1 MSEAL
6 TSARAALRHYETI
19 EGVTIAPLLDRPE
32 LIRPLGDGLINETF
46 LVELPSANGLARA
59 VLQRV
64 NPLFGIA
71 VHQDIEAITRHLQR
85 RQLLTPVL
93 VPTRDAQL
101 ALDLGTNGVWRVMT
115 YIAGHTFSRMTPALA
130 VPAGALTARFHA
142 AVSDLEHRF
151 HFVRTGAHDFERH
164 LQNLRNAVAKAEQTG
179 LEQTPPG
186 FLTLAD
192 SIFEMAA
199 RVLAEVPGPSRICH
213 GDLKINNL
221 RFDDAGR
228 GLCLLDLD
236 TLAHLKLGLEL
247 GDALRSWCNPLG
259 EDRTDSYFDLGLLQ
273 PILHGY
279 AESGRR
285 FVTVEEREFLIT
297 GALRITIQ
305 LAARFAADIIN
316 QSYFRYDS
324 ARFPSRAAH
333 NQVRA
338 EGQLSLA
345 RSMLAQQREAE
356 SLVLAAFTSA

>member
-1 MSEAL
+1 MSDPL
-6 TSARAALRHYETI
+6 QYARAALRHYETI
-19 EGVTIAPLLDRPE
+19 EGVTIAPLLDRQE

-46 LVELPSANGLARA
+46 LVELPHVDGVARA

-101 ALDLGTNGVWRVMT
+101 ALDLGTDGVWRMMT
-115 YIAGHTFSRMTPALA
+115 YIEGHTFAQMTPALA
-130 VPAGALTARFHA
+130 APAGALTARFHA
-142 AVSDLEHRF
+142 AVADLDHRF
-151 HFVRTGAHDFERH
+151 HFVRTGAHDFARH
-164 LQNLRNAVAKAEQTG
+164 LQNLRNAVSKAEQHG
-179 LEQTPPG
+179 PDQTPPG
-186 FLTLAD
+186 FLALSD
-192 SIFEMAA
+192 SIYQIAA
-199 RVLAEVPGPSRICH
+199 NVPSEVPGPSRICH

-221 RFDDAGR
+221 RFDDAGQ

-236 TLAHLKLGLEL
+236 TLANLKLGLEL

-279 AESGRR
+279 ATSSRG

-338 EGQLSLA
+338 QGQLSLA
-345 RSMLAQQREAE
+345 RSLLAQQREAE
-356 SLVLAAFTSA
+356 SLVDAAFTSA